1 MKLTCIM
8 CPMGC
13 QLTVTKKGEEIVVT
27 GNTCVRGEHYG
38 KEEVTAP
45 KRVLTALVKTKK
57 GVLPVKTTTT
67 IPKEMLFKVNAEI
80 GKLNLTSA
88 KAGQVIIK
96 NVLNTGA
103 DVVVTGTLVGDQI
116 NCK

>member
-13 QLTVTKKGEEIVVT
+13 ELTVTKKGGDILVS
-27 GNTCVRGEHYG
+27 GNNCIRGDKYG

-45 KRVLTALVKTKK
+45 KRVLTALVKTKD
-57 GVLPVKTTTT
+57 GVLPVKTTAP
-67 IPKEMLFKVNAEI
+67 IPKDMLFKVNAEI

-88 KAGQVIIK
+88 KFGQVIIK
-96 NVLNTGA
+96 NVLNLGV
-103 DVVVTGTLVGDQI
+103 DVIVTGE
-116 NCK
+116 KA

>member
-13 QLTVTKKGEEIVVT
+13 ELDVKKGRDGNITVT
-27 GNTCVRGEHYG
+27 GNNCVRGERYG

-45 KRVLTALVKTKK
+45 KRMLTALVKTDK
-57 GVLPVKTTTT
+57 GVLPVKTTNT
-67 IPKEMLFKVNAEI
+67 IPKEMVFKVNEEI
-80 GKLNLTSA
+80 GKLHVKSA
-88 KAGQVIIK
+88 KSGDILIK

-103 DVVVTGTLVGDQI
+103 DIIVTGDYVVYDL
-116 NCK
+116 

>member
-13 QLTVTKKGEEIVVT
+13 ELMVTKEKNGEIKVT
-27 GNTCVRGEHYG
+27 GNTCVRGETYG

-45 KRVLTALVKTKK
+45 KRMLTALVKTDK
-57 GVLPVKTTTT
+57 GVLSVKTTQP
-67 IPKEMLFKVNAEI
+67 IAKDMVFKVNAQI
-80 GKLNLTSA
+80 GKLHLKSA
-88 KAGQVIIK
+88 KSGDVIMR

-103 DVVVTGTLVGDQI
+103 DIIVTGDYVQYDL
-116 NCK
+116 

>member
-13 QLTVTKKGEEIVVT
+13 ELNVTKDKGGKISVS
-27 GNTCVRGEHYG
+27 GNTCVRGEVYG

-45 KRVLTALVKTKK
+45 KRMLTALVKTDM
-57 GVLPVKTTTT
+57 GVLPVKTTKP
-67 IPKEMLFKVNAEI
+67 IPKDMIFKVNAEI
-80 GKLNLTSA
+80 GKLRLRRA
-88 KAGQVIIK
+88 KSGDKLIK

-103 DVVVTGTLVGDQI
+103 DIIVTGDYVQYDL
-116 NCK
+116 